1 MQFNCFSMKQ
11 FLFVVSVLSGILFV
25 SPAMSEDWPQWRG
38 PTRDGVWHETG
49 IISSFDSDEV
59 PLKWRVPV
67 GSGYSAPTV
76 ADGLVFLTDRITEPV
91 QTERVLC
98 FSEETGETVWQYT
111 YECEYKIGYTA
122 GPRAAVTVLDGKAYA
137 LGAMG
142 HFHCFDARTGEILWQ
157 HDLNAEYDIQMP
169 IWGIAGSPLVVDDI
183 VIVQLG
189 GKEATVAGFDIENGK
204 ERWTALRERACY
216 ASPLLIE
223 QAGQQVVVVWTGDSV
238 AGLAPKTGQ
247 VHWQQLWPPSRMPIG
262 VATPVKAGNQLFLT
276 SFYDGCMLIDLDE
289 DELAITKRWQRT
301 GEDEKHT
308 EGIHSI
314 ISTPI
319 VLGGHVYGVDSYGEL
334 RCLDL
339 KDGSRVWEDQ
349 TASPRDRWST
359 IHFVQNGNN
368 VWMFNER
375 GELVIGRLSPKGLT
389 EISRAKLIE
398 PTEDQLR
405 QRNGV
410 CWSHPAYAN
419 KHVFARSDKYLV
431 CASLAEKK

>member
-1 MQFNCFSMKQ
+1 MQFIRRTAV
-11 FLFVVSVLSGILFV
+11 LFIIGVLS
-25 SPAMSEDWPQWRG
+25 SPTVEAEDWPQWRG
-38 PTRDGVWHETG
+38 PTRDGVWHEKG
-49 IISSFDSDEV
+49 IISKFETEEIA
-59 PLKWRVPV
+59 LKWKVPV

-76 ADGLVFLTDRITEPV
+76 ANGRVYLTDRTTEPV
-91 QTERVLC
+91 QSERVLC
-98 FSEETGETVWQYT
+98 FDEQTGQTIWEYS

-142 HFHCFDARTGEILWQ
+142 HFHCFDAKSGDIQWQ

-169 IWGIAGSPLVVDDI
+169 IWGIAGSPLIVDST

-189 GKEATVAGFDIENGK
+189 GKSATVAGFDIKTGK
-204 ERWTALRERACY
+204 EQWTALKDRACY

-223 QAGQQVVVVWTGDSV
+223 QAGKQVVVVWTGDSV
-238 AGLAPKTGQ
+238 AGLAPQSGE
-247 VHWQQLWPPSRMPIG
+247 VYWQHIWPPSRMPIG
-262 VATPVKAGNQLFLT
+262 VATPVKSGNQLFLT
-276 SFYDGCMLIDLDE
+276 SFYDGCMLLDLAQDK
-289 DELAITKRWQRT
+289 LAVKQRWQRT
-301 GEDEKHT
+301 GEDERHT
-308 EGIHSI
+308 DGIHSI

-339 KDGSRVWEDQ
+339 KTGDRVWEDQ
-349 TASPRDRWST
+349 TATPRARWST
-359 IHFVQNGNN
+359 IHFVKNGENI
-368 VWMFNER
+368 WMFNER
-375 GELVIGRLSPKGLT
+375 GELVIGRLSPEGLT
-389 EISRAKLIE
+389 EISRAKLID

-405 QRNGV
+405 QRGGV